1 MEWVRKI
8 TSVVRMYLCPE
19 EKRPVRKMFPVLI
32 GFLAF
37 LGASALT
44 SVDSSYIKL
53 TPSQSMVM
61 SGEAFY
67 IEVFAY
73 AHVPVN
79 ALDITIEF
87 DEASLEILSVDK
99 GQSVLTLWTEEPA
112 VEGNRIT
119 LTGGTYRRGFVG
131 EHLVATVKAKA
142 KGSGKADFKVSDAIL
157 LAGDGSGKPVSL
169 THSATES
176 EKSFVIYNQNEDPT
190 TLEATLNVGISADI
204 DGDGTVTLKDISTF
218 MSAWYNGDTRY
229 DFNNDAKMNFIDFS
243 IILARSFFR
252 SAN

>member
-1 MEWVRKI
+1 MEWIKKI
-8 TSVVRMYLCPE
+8 VPILRSYFLPT
-19 EKRPVRKMFPVLI
+19 EKRPVRRMFPILV

-37 LGASALT
+37 LGASTISSL
-44 SVDSSYIKL
+44 DSSYIKL
-53 TPSQSMVM
+53 TPSQSVVM
-61 SGEAFY
+61 SGETFY

-79 ALDITIEF
+79 ALDVTLEF

-112 VEGNRIT
+112 VEGSRIT
-119 LTGGTYRRGFVG
+119 LSGGTYRRGFLG

-142 KGSGKADFKVSDAIL
+142 KGSGKAEFKVSDAVL

-169 THSATES
+169 ARNTEESA
-176 EKSFVIYNQNEDPT
+176 KSFVIYNQNEDPR
-190 TLEATLNVGISADI
+190 TLQASLNVGISADI
-204 DGDGTVTLKDISTF
+204 DGDGVVTLKDISTF
-218 MSAWYNGDTRY
+218 MSAWYSGEKRY

-252 SAN
+252 SAS

>member
-1 MEWVRKI
+1 
-8 TSVVRMYLCPE
+8 
-19 EKRPVRKMFPVLI
+19 MFPLLV

-37 LGASALT
+37 LGASSISSL
-44 SVDSSYIKL
+44 DSSYIKL
-53 TPSQSMVM
+53 TPSQSVVM
-61 SGEAFY
+61 SGESFY
-67 IEVFAY
+67 IEVYAY

-79 ALDITIEF
+79 AIDVTLEF
-87 DEASLEILSVDK
+87 DEASLEVLSVDK
-99 GQSVLTLWTEEPA
+99 GQSVLTLWTEEPT
-112 VEGNRIT
+112 VEGNKIT
-119 LTGGTYRRGFVG
+119 LSGGTYRRGFVG

-142 KGSGKADFKVSDAIL
+142 KGSGKAEFKVRDAIL

-169 THSATES
+169 ARNAEES
-176 EKSFVIYNQNEDPT
+176 TKSFVIYNQNDDPT
-190 TLEATLNVGISADI
+190 TLQAALDVGISADI

-218 MSAWYNGDTRY
+218 MSAWYSGAAHY